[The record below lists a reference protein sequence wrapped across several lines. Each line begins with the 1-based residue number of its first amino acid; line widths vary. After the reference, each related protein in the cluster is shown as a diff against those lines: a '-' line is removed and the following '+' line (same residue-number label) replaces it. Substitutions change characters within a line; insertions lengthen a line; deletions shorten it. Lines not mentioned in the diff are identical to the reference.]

1 MNIEDI
7 VDVIVSVAARP
18 ITQTGFETPL
28 FITPHQVFTE
38 RYRIYTDADA
48 AVEDGFDPES
58 PAVVALNAFFGQDFA
73 PSQVVIGTRQYTA
86 DTVTIPATVT
96 VGDVFSFK
104 VVAKNASSKVT
115 AYITYTAITGDD
127 ATDVAAGLATAF
139 AANTALAA
147 LATATPAL
155 GVLTIAPKA
164 SCYVTYVGPN
174 VQNEAAVELEYGYT
188 DLEEMADALYAITA
202 VTNDY
207 FFLTSHSRDLADIR
221 QLAAYAESNKKI
233 YAVSLY
239 DPDIYDPVVTD
250 DIASEFKTE
259 QYDLTMLIAL
269 SSAAQEKEYHE
280 AGAIGAMAALQPG
293 STTLHGKTLSGCTT
307 SSFTTTQENTIIG
320 KNANIYTMIA
330 GVGFFVDGK
339 MSSGT
344 FFDIQHGRLWLET
357 RMEEDIF
364 SLIKQKADSG
374 TKIPYTDEGISMVVA
389 KMSTRLQNAVD
400 VGFLAALPRFKVN
413 APLVADIPTT
423 DKINRFLP
431 DIPFEATL
439 AGAIH
444 RIKIRGVVAI

>member
-28 FITPHQVFTE
+28 FIAPHSVFAE
-38 RYRIYTDADA
+38 RYRIYTDSDA

-58 PAVVALNAFFGQDFA
+58 PTVVALNSFFGQDFA
-73 PSQVVIGTRQYTA
+73 PSQVVVGKREYA
-86 DTVTIPATVT
+86 AETVT
-96 VGDVFSFK
+96 VPSVVNTGDIFSFK
-104 VVAKNASSKVT
+104 VTAKNSSSKVT
-115 AYITYTAITGDD
+115 GYISYTAVSGDD
-127 ATDVAAGLATAF
+127 DADVAVGLAAAF
-139 AANTALAA
+139 TANTALAA
-147 LATATPAL
+147 LATATNVA

-164 SCYVTYVGPN
+164 NCYVTYVGPN
-174 VQNEAAVELEYGYT
+174 VQSENAVELEYGYT
-188 DLEEMADALYAITA
+188 DLEEMADAIYAITA
-202 VTNDY
+202 ITNDY

-239 DPDIYDPVVTD
+239 DADILDPAVTD
-250 DIASEFKTE
+250 DIASELKTE

-269 SSAAQEKEYHE
+269 SSKKQEKEYHE

-293 STTLHGKTLSGCTT
+293 STTLHGKTLRGCTT
-307 SSFTTTQENTIIG
+307 SSFSTTQENTIMG

-364 SLIKQKADSG
+364 SLIKQKADAG
-374 TKIPYTDEGISMVVA
+374 TKIPYTDEGVSMVVS

-400 VGFLAALPRFKVN
+400 VGFLASIPRFKVK